1 MTHTVVIKLR
11 DEVYER
17 IQRQA
22 ELDRASLSQ
31 WIVAALER
39 QNTGESLERAEK
51 ADDPADIA
59 RQAARERF
67 ERHFGEVDLG
77 YATGIDNADL
87 DRDLAHQYAATHEA
101 E

>member
-1 MTHTVVIKLR
+1 MPHTVIIQLR

-22 ELDRASLSQ
+22 EWDGASLSQ
-31 WIVAALER
+31 WIADALER
-39 QNTGESLERAEK
+39 QNTGDSRARAGK
-51 ADDPADIA
+51 AGDPAEIN

-77 YATGIDNADL
+77 YATGLDNADL
-87 DRDLAHQYAATHEA
+87 DRDLARQ
-101 E
+101 